1 MTGFGRSRGLVHG
14 YPLFCEVR
22 SLNHRFL
29 DIQMRLP
36 KFLDSYEGEIRK
48 FLTKNF
54 ERGSISV
61 RYYWGEREPAH
72 DGLKVNRERARN
84 YLHLLKRLK
93 KELRLKGELDLS
105 LFTRLDGVFF
115 VESGTKPG
123 GWGVAKRL
131 LNEASMKL
139 MDMRDKEGKAIGRQL
154 NQGVRII
161 EVSLQSIEKRGALRV
176 DEKRKR
182 LKKRVDHIIP
192 EGIDETRLLQEI
204 LLFAERS
211 DIEEEVSRLKSHL
224 KAFKE
229 SIKHSEARSQ
239 KKARSKKLLAR
250 VGRRLDFLL
259 QEMNREAN
267 TLSSK
272 SQDAKVSLEVI
283 KIKEE
288 LEKVREQVQNIE

>member
-1 MTGFGRSRGLVHG
+1 
-14 YPLFCEVR
+14 
-22 SLNHRFL
+22 
-29 DIQMRLP
+29 
-36 KFLDSYEGEIRK
+36 
-48 FLTKNF
+48 
-54 ERGSISV
+54 
-61 RYYWGEREPAH
+61 
-72 DGLKVNRERARN
+72 
-84 YLHLLKRLK
+84 
-93 KELRLKGELDLS
+93 LDLS